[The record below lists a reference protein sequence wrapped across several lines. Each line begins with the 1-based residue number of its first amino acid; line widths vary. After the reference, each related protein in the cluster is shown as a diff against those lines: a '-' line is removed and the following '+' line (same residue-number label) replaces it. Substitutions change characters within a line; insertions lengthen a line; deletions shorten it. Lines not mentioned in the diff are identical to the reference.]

1 MSFAESVLILRL
13 FSAIFLVLLG
23 ATFMFTNEASM
34 VRFMGA
40 FLSAI
45 GLTAL
50 YIVWLGGR
58 YR

>member
-1 MSFAESVLILRL
+1 MSFAESILILRL

-23 ATFMFTNEASM
+23 ATFMFTNEASV

-40 FLSAI
+40 FLASI

-50 YIVWLGGR
+50 YLVWLGAR
-58 YR
+58 SR